1 MNRLLLGAFAGL
13 VLSGGIAYSSSGPPA
28 RGQIAFGTNHL
39 CRAKGPSGYV
49 FVDCGRGEIAVVDTD
64 GSHLRVLTHDTVSE
78 TDPVWSPDGREIAF
92 LRPTRHGSDQIWVM
106 NADGSGQRALTRFR
120 TAPQLFG
127 AVNLPAFSWSP
138 DGLTIVFSAFP
149 TRQGGRRQLYLLDV
163 RSGGVSRLT
172 RVATGATNP
181 AWSPDGRWIA
191 FVGDVAPDRIFLLSP
206 RTHRVRALAA
216 RSGVPVAGLEIAWSP
231 DSRWLAYNASGKLVA
246 FDVRAKRFR
255 RLARAGEAPSWSP
268 DGRWIVFT
276 SGNEVRLVRSDGSG
290 ARAILHVAS
299 QKTLDYEPAWRPR

>member
-1 MNRLLLGAFAGL
+1 MKRLLLGAFAGL

-49 FVDCGRGEIAVVDTD
+49 FVDCGRGE
-64 GSHLRVLTHDTVSE
+64 S
-78 TDPVWSPDGREIAF
+78 
-92 LRPTRHGSDQIWVM
+92 
-106 NADGSGQRALTRFR
+106 ALTRFR

-127 AVNLPAFSWSP
+127 AVNLPALSWSP